1 MDVVQ
6 IPRTDVGTEREGI
19 SSVLGCSEQDQPV
32 REHGGRHCEHV
43 AKEARIGF
51 RHEADVVETREASGS
66 MDCDVLRST
75 TGAFRFEMP
84 PKFSRRFATCRVIE
98 LYSKIPSAA
107 LRSTRSCWSVWIIIK
122 TNPAALFCLIDRG
135 VRPVDSLD
143 PPAALPVL
151 EGVAVP
157 RLSWLQGRPPLGSVP
172 SVFRRNSHVTA
183 LALIIFSDN
192 SGLGAP
198 EASESI
204 LADEW
209 RAKHNS

>member
-1 MDVVQ
+1 MIRASREDHEFLRQRLSYEDGAARQIRQLRWLAVMDVVQ

-66 MDCDVLRST
+66 MDCDVPRST

-98 LYSKIPSAA
+98 LYPKIRSAA
-107 LRSTRSCWSVWIIIK
+107 LSSTRSCWSVWIIIK
-122 TNPAALFCLIDRG
+122 TNPAAPFCLIDRG

-143 PPAALPVL
+143 PPLHS
-151 EGVAVP
+151 
-157 RLSWLQGRPPLGSVP
+157 RFWR
-172 SVFRRNSHVTA
+172 
-183 LALIIFSDN
+183 
-192 SGLGAP
+192 
-198 EASESI
+198 ESPYPG
-204 LADEW
+204 
-209 RAKHNS
+209 

>member
-75 TGAFRFEMP
+75 GAFRFEMP
-84 PKFSRRFATCRVIE
+84 PNSVAGSRR
-98 LYSKIPSAA
+98 AA
-107 LRSTRSCWSVWIIIK
+107 LSNSIPKSGRPRLARREVVGPFGSSSKRTPPPPFASLTGECGPLIPLTPRCTPGFGGSRR
-122 TNPAALFCLIDRG
+122 TPAKLAARPPAFG
-135 VRPVDSLD
+135 VR
-143 PPAALPVL
+143 
-151 EGVAVP
+151 
-157 RLSWLQGRPPLGSVP
+157 
-172 SVFRRNSHVTA
+172 
-183 LALIIFSDN
+183 
-192 SGLGAP
+192 
-198 EASESI
+198 SECVST
-204 LADEW
+204 
-209 RAKHNS
+209 